1 MNKFR
6 FILGS
11 FKNFLKFNP
20 KKLALIYVLTVL
32 LALSQ
37 GISYVLLIPL
47 LQLLELKNQ
56 GQTNLIQDFFYR
68 FADIFNFDLS
78 IEILLSLYVIVL
90 SILFFVNTR
99 RNLIQINYQNKYSGY
114 LRNQIYR
121 RVIFSDWKTLSQ
133 TSKHSHLHILT
144 SEVPKVTHFYF
155 YLLNSSTK
163 AILLSIHLG
172 LAFLVSFKLTII
184 VCISGLLQF
193 LILSRYLRKS
203 FKIGKQSRLTF
214 KKVLKFIDDFWITIK
229 PAKIHNT
236 EKFYYDSFSK
246 ADQQFVDTQ
255 IQELTNSEKPQ
266 FLYKMMGLV
275 NLVIVIYIANKFFFT
290 PISSLIVLI
299 LLFSKILP
307 LFMTTFSDINQLFLN
322 AVSVWNIKNMKYD
335 KNNLNT
341 IETKANEITLK
352 NNIKIENVSFSYD
365 NNKQVFKNLNLTIRA
380 NSITGILGQ
389 SGKGKTTLIDLIS
402 GLLIPDSGTIK
413 FDDFEITKQNSF
425 LIRRN
430 IGYLPQESLFID
442 GTIRENLVWDT
453 HFEISDSDIEFI
465 LNEVNAF
472 GILANKNLTLNS
484 EILNY
489 KYSFSG
495 GELQRLALARVLLR
509 KPKLLILDEATSALD
524 EKNEDTIVDLM
535 KDLKIETTIVFV
547 THKKRLI
554 EQFDE
559 IIDLE
564 KV

>member
-1 MNKFR
+1 MNKIR
-6 FILGS
+6 FILAS

-20 KKLALIYVLTVL
+20 KKLSQIYLLTII

-47 LQLLELKNQ
+47 LQLLEIKNH
-56 GQTNLIQDFFYR
+56 GQTNFIQDFFYR
-68 FADIFNFDLS
+68 FAEIFHFELS
-78 IEILLSLYVIVL
+78 IEILLLLYVLVL
-90 SILFFVNTR
+90 TILFFVNTR
-99 RNLIQINYQNKYSGY
+99 RNLIQIKYQNKYSGY

-121 RVIFSDWKTLSQ
+121 RVIFSDWKTLAQ

-163 AILLSIHLG
+163 IIILSIHLT
-172 LAFLVSFKLTII
+172 LAFLVSLELTLI
-184 VCISGLLQF
+184 VCLSGLLQF
-193 LILSRYLRKS
+193 LILSKYLRRS

-246 ADQQFVDTQ
+246 ADQQFVNTQ

-266 FLYKMMGLV
+266 FLYKMMGLL
-275 NLVIVIYIANKFFFT
+275 NLVVVIYISNKFFST

-322 AVSVWNIKNMKYD
+322 VISVINIKNMKYD
-335 KNNLNT
+335 RNSLTN
-341 IETKANEITLK
+341 IESDANDITLK
-352 NNIKIENVSFSYD
+352 KFIKIENVSFSYD
-365 NNKQVFKNLNLTIRA
+365 NNKQVFKNLNLTIKS
-380 NSITGILGQ
+380 NSITGIIGP

-402 GLLIPDSGTIK
+402 GLLIPDEGIIK
-413 FDDFEITKQNSF
+413 FDDFVLTKDNSF
-425 LIRRN
+425 VIRRN

-442 GTIRENLVWDT
+442 GTIRENLIWDT
-453 HFEISDSDIEFI
+453 NFEITDSDIEFV
-465 LNEVNAF
+465 LNDVNAF
-472 GILANKNLTLNS
+472 GILSNKNLTLDS

-495 GELQRLALARVLLR
+495 GELQRLALSRVLLR

-524 EKNEDTIVDLM
+524 EKNEDTIIELM
-535 KDLKIETTIVFV
+535 KSLKANTTIVFV

-554 EQFDE
+554 EHFDE
-559 IIDLE
+559 IINLE
-564 KV
+564 NI

>member
-1 MNKFR
+1 MNKIR

-20 KKLALIYVLTVL
+20 KKLGLIYTLTII

-47 LQLLELKNQ
+47 LQLLEIKQQ

-68 FADIFNFDLS
+68 FSDKLGFELS
-78 IEILLSLYVIVL
+78 IELLLTLYVLIL

-99 RNLIQINYQNKYSGY
+99 RNLIQIKYQNKYSGY

-121 RVIFSDWKTLSQ
+121 RVIFSDWKTLAT

-163 AILLSIHLG
+163 IIILSIHLAI
-172 LAFLVSFKLTII
+172 AFMVSSKLTLI
-184 VCISGLLQF
+184 VCISGMLQF
-193 LILSRYLRKS
+193 LILSRYLKRS

-246 ADQQFVDTQ
+246 ADQQFVNTQ

-266 FLYKMMGLV
+266 FLYKMMGLL
-275 NLVIVIYIANKFFFT
+275 NLVLVIYISNKYFST

-322 AVSVWNIKNMKYD
+322 VISVWNIKNMKYD
-335 KNNLNT
+335 KNSFNKT
-341 IETKANEITLK
+341 ETAANEITLK
-352 NNIKIENVSFSYD
+352 DSIKIENVNFSYD
-365 NNKQVFKNLNLTIRA
+365 SNKQVFKDLNLTIKARK
-380 NSITGILGQ
+380 ITGILGQ

-413 FDDFEITKQNSF
+413 FDDFIILKENSF

-453 HFEISDSDIEFI
+453 HFEISDSDIEFT

-472 GILANKNLTLNS
+472 GILANKNLTLDS

-535 KDLKIETTIVFV
+535 KSLKTDTTIVFV